1 MLPSV
6 IQKSF
11 HGQITLLA
19 SVVPKKGLLILV
31 HRKSQLYQ
39 SIVQGWLRATTVGTS
54 SGFSK
59 FYLKYSIFLKGQG
72 TAQLDII
79 ILLILDLLTFKS
91 VKYLPHKN
99 IKEYR

>member
-1 MLPSV
+1 LV
-6 IQKSF
+6 
-11 HGQITLLA
+11 

-39 SIVQGWLRATTVGTS
+39 NIVQGWLRATTVGTS

-59 FYLKYSIFLKGQG
+59 FYLKYYPIFLKRQG
-72 TAQLDII
+72 TAQLYIV
-79 ILLILDLLTFKS
+79 ILLILDFLTFKS

-99 IKEYR
+99 IKE